1 MRVLRRFLARLANFV
16 AWRRGDQRL
25 REEMEEHL
33 AMQMEENLRSGMSP
47 AEAPRQAALKFGA
60 AEAVK
65 ENYHDEQGLPFIENL
80 LQDVRYA
87 WRQMRKS
94 PSFTLLTALILTLGI
109 GVNTAIFSL
118 VDHILLEPLPFS
130 QPDHLYSVW
139 AHSDA
144 QGNARIAASG
154 PDFLDYQDQSRSF
167 SLIAEYLPYFSETWT
182 GDGDPKLLHCT
193 GISEAFFDMLG
204 VRQYMGRF
212 NTAKEYTDLRNP
224 TTVVSYR
231 FWKSKLGGD
240 PHVLG
245 RVIHANEVPLTV
257 VGVAPP
263 LPVAADTEA
272 VYGFADYSTP
282 GNHRISLASADGQFV
297 DMGEDGVHALT
308 TVPVPKTTEPPAP
321 EKQKVCSDD

>member
-16 AWRRGDQRL
+16 AGRRGDQRL

-47 AEAPRQAALKFGA
+47 AEARRQAALKSGA

-65 ENYHDEQGLPFIENL
+65 ENYPDEQGLPFIENL

-167 SLIAEYLPYFSETWT
+167 SLIAEY
-182 GDGDPKLLHCT
+182 
-193 GISEAFFDMLG
+193 
-204 VRQYMGRF
+204 V
-212 NTAKEYTDLRNP
+212 
-224 TTVVSYR
+224 
-231 FWKSKLGGD
+231 KLG
-240 PHVLG
+240 PAT
-245 RVIHANEVPLTV
+245 VIRSCFIAQVSPRPSLTCSV
-257 VGVAPP
+257 SARIW
-263 LPVAADTEA
+263 AALTPRR
-272 VYGFADYSTP
+272 STP
-282 GNHRISLASADGQFV
+282 IFGTQR
-297 DMGEDGVHALT
+297 
-308 TVPVPKTTEPPAP
+308 P
-321 EKQKVCSDD
+321 